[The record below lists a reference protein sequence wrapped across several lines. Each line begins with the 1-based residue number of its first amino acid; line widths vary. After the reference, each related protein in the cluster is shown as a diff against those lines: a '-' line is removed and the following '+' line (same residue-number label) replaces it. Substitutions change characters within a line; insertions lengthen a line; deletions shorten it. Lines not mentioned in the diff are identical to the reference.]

1 MKRNVNLD
9 LMRVVAV
16 LMVIFGHLPDAPR
29 DLPKAIVWVADFFRH
44 YGGLGVD
51 LFFVLSGF
59 LVSGLLFREYFT
71 RGRADVKRFLIR
83 RGFKIYPAFYVFVV
97 VTVLLRLKG
106 GDTLTGRDIVSELLF
121 IQNYGPHV
129 WSHTWSLAVEE
140 HFYLL
145 LAAIVAALCYWVPR
159 NPLSSIPKFFWL
171 TTALVFA
178 ARAWTI
184 AHAPYATTTHRFPT
198 HLQIDSLFTGVVLA
212 YYFYTRDQMAAFV
225 RRQSLPLA
233 LGGLAL
239 VVLAQIIP
247 DPATKYL
254 AGHLMTNAGFA
265 ALVIVG
271 VVATPAFGAFGRAA
285 AQVGA
290 QSYSIYLWHAAVLG
304 IGGVAVER
312 FAGRPLSFLETAAW
326 YVPLSFIC
334 GVIAAKA
341 VELPV
346 LRLRDRLFPDGRRE
360 ISLADVKNV
369 KTASIA

>member
-9 LMRVVAV
+9 LLRVVAV

-29 DLPKAIVWVADFFRH
+29 DLPSPVVWVADLFRH

-71 RGRADVKRFLIR
+71 QGRADVKRFLIR

-97 VTVLLRLKG
+97 ATVLLRLRG
-106 GDTLTGRDIVSELLF
+106 GDTLTTRDVVSELLF

-145 LAAIVAALCYWVPR
+145 LAMIVAALCHWIPR
-159 NPLSSIPKFFWL
+159 RPLARIPTFFWL
-171 TTALVFA
+171 TTAIVFVL
-178 ARAWTI
+178 RAWTI
-184 AHAPYATTTHRFPT
+184 GHAPYTTGTHRFPT

-212 YYFYTRDQMAAFV
+212 YYYFTREALTLFV
-225 RRQSLPLA
+225 RRWSYLLA
-233 LGGLAL
+233 LCGLAL
-239 VVLAQIIP
+239 VVLSQIISN
-247 DPATKYL
+247 PAAKYL
-254 AGHLMTNAGFA
+254 LGHLMTNAGFA
-265 ALVIVG
+265 AIVIVG
-271 VVATPAFGAFGRAA
+271 VLAPPAFGAFGRTVAL
-285 AQVGA
+285 VGA

-304 IGGVAVER
+304 IGGVAVQR
-312 FAGRPLSFLETAAW
+312 FAGRPLTFLETAAW

-334 GVIAAKA
+334 GMIAAKA

-360 ISLADVKNV
+360 ISLANV
-369 KTASIA
+369 KTAAIT

>member
-16 LMVIFGHLPDAPR
+16 LMVILGHLPDAPR
-29 DLPKAIVWVADFFRH
+29 DLPPVIVWAADFFRH

-59 LVSGLLFREYFT
+59 LVSGLLFREYFS
-71 RGRADVKRFLIR
+71 RGQTDVKRFLIR

-106 GDTLTGRDIVSELLF
+106 GDTLTTRDVVSELLF

-145 LAAIVAALCYWVPR
+145 LAAIVAGLCAWVPR
-159 NPLSSIPKFFWL
+159 NPLARIPRFFWL
-171 TTALVFA
+171 TTALVFL
-178 ARAWTI
+178 ARWWTI
-184 AHAPYATTTHRFPT
+184 AHAPYATPTHRFPT
-198 HLQIDSLFTGVVLA
+198 HLQIDSLFTGVLLA
-212 YYFYTRDQMAAFV
+212 YYFYTRQSLAAFV
-225 RRQSLPLA
+225 RRWSVPLA
-233 LGGLAL
+233 IVGLAF
-239 VVLAQIIP
+239 VVLSQTIA
-247 DPATKYL
+247 DPTVKYL
-254 AGHLMTNAGFA
+254 AGHLLTNAGFA

-271 VVATPAFGAFGRAA
+271 VVAAPAFGGFGRATA
-285 AQVGA
+285 LVGA

-312 FAGRPLSFLETAAW
+312 FAGRPLTFLETAAW

-334 GVIAAKA
+334 GMIAAKA
-341 VELPV
+341 VELPA

-360 ISLADVKNV
+360 TSLSSPKPSPATV
-369 KTASIA
+369 